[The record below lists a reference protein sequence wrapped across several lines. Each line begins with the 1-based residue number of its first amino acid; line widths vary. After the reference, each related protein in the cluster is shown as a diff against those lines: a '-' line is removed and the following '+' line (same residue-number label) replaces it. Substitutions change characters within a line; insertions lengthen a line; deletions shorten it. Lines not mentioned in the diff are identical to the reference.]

1 MYQPDKYNQWLF
13 NFINRVHEIEE
24 KAFENELLAK
34 DLTYTEI
41 HVVYELG
48 KYEAPQPMNV
58 IAQDLQITQS
68 SLTSL
73 VNRIE
78 EKKYLKRTRDE
89 SDRRIVSLELTERG
103 NKLNYWHTQ
112 FHKNLTK
119 KIREILN
126 PGEVDLF
133 FNTLQ
138 KLNHSMSIPLTAD
151 QLKPGQVARI
161 ESIRSDGSTKTRLM
175 EMGVLSGTKIKLLK
189 IAPLGDPFEIQVRGS
204 LVSIRKQEASQI
216 EVSLSEEVYV

>member
-24 KAFENELLAK
+24 KAFETELLAK

-48 KYEAPQPMNV
+48 KYENPQPMNV

-78 EKKYLKRTRDE
+78 DKKYLKRTRDE
-89 SDRRIVSLELTERG
+89 TDRRIVSLELTERG
-103 NKLNYWHTQ
+103 KKLNHWHTQ

-138 KLNHSMSIPLTAD
+138 KLNHLMSIPLTAD
-151 QLKPGQVARI
+151 QLQPGQTARI
-161 ESIRSDGSTKTRLM
+161 ESIRSEGSLKTRLM

-189 IAPLGDPFEIQVRGS
+189 IAPLGDPLEIQVRGT

-216 EVSLSEEVYV
+216 EVSLTEEVYV